1 MKQEMV
7 EMKKTFNISHICMIA
22 LAIVLNIVGA
32 QIALFLKLP
41 IYLDCIGTVMIAAL
55 YGWFYAMIP
64 NLLSGLIFG
73 MTTDIYSLYFAPVG
87 MLLGVL
93 IAIVWNDRL
102 DRGWYLLGAAFLVT
116 LPTSLCSACIS
127 AWLFGGITSSGSSVL
142 QLLAK
147 TPLSLTVSCFIVQF
161 CTDFLDRLLSLFLV
175 RALWKKLPERYR
187 HLRNQ

>member
-1 MKQEMV
+1 
-7 EMKKTFNISHICMIA
+7 MKKTFSIQHISMIA
-22 LAIVLNIVGA
+22 FAITLNIVGA

-73 MTTDIYSLYFAPVG
+73 MTMDIYSLYYAPVG

-93 IAIVWNDRL
+93 IAAIWSDRL
-102 DRGWYLLGAAFLVT
+102 DHGWYLLGAAFLVT
-116 LPTSLCSACIS
+116 LPTSLCSACITAS
-127 AWLFGGITSSGSSVL
+127 LFGGITSSGSSMLV

-147 TPLSLTVSCFIVQF
+147 SPLSLTVSCFIVQF

-175 RALWKKLPERYR
+175 RTIWKKLPERL
-187 HLRNQ
+187 HH